1 MAAER
6 LKLSTLLG
14 NYPNAM
20 ALKNAEVTSDLI
32 AFDFA
37 DVKVSNTAFKP
48 LVREA
53 RFDVGEL
60 AIVTFLQAKTYG
72 KPYVLIPATVLG
84 RGQHHT
90 IAYNPRRGPLKA
102 SDLTRKRVG
111 VRAYTQTTGAW
122 VRGFLADDYGVDPA
136 KVHWVTFEDPH
147 LAEYKDPDFV
157 TRAPASKN
165 LVQMLLDGELDA
177 AIVGDKLPD
186 PQLAP
191 LIPDADAV
199 ARQWAQTHGGVPI
212 NHMMVVRDT
221 ISQSRP
227 GVVQEIYRMLRE
239 SRRAVPPP
247 ADGSALDPWRFGVE
261 ANRRSLEIII
271 DYSFRQKLIPRIFSV
286 DELFDDCT
294 RVDLSC
300 TGGPSE

>member
-1 MAAER
+1 MTKT
-6 LKLSTLLG
+6 KLFTLLG
-14 NYPNAM
+14 NYPNTL
-20 ALKNAEVTSDLI
+20 ALKKGQVKSDLI
-32 AFDFA
+32 DFDFA

-53 RFDVGEL
+53 KFDVAEL

-90 IAYNPRRGPLKA
+90 IAYNPQHGELRP
-102 SDLTRKRVG
+102 SDLNGKRVG

-122 VRGFLADDYGVDPA
+122 VRGFLADDYGIDIA
-136 KVHWVTFEDPH
+136 KVHWITFEDPH

-157 TRAPASKN
+157 TRAADGKT

-177 AIVGDKLPD
+177 AIVGDTLPD
-186 PQLAP
+186 PRLKP

-199 ARQWAQTHGGVPI
+199 ARKWAQARGGVPI
-212 NHMMVVRDT
+212 NHMVVVRT
-221 ISQSRP
+221 SIAKERP
-227 GVVQEIYRMLRE
+227 DAVNEIFHALQE
-239 SRRAVPPP
+239 SRNAASPPP
-247 ADGSALDPWRFGVE
+247 GGSLDPWRFGVE

-271 DYSFRQKLIPRIFSV
+271 DYCVRQKLIPRAFTV
-286 DELFDDCT
+286 DGLF
-294 RVDLSC
+294 
-300 TGGPSE
+300 EA

>member
-1 MAAER
+1 VTSTIEKTR
-6 LKLSTLLG
+6 LYTLLG

-20 ALKNAEVTSDLI
+20 ALKNGEVTSNLI
-32 AFDFA
+32 DFDFA

-48 LVREA
+48 LVRDA
-53 RFDVGEL
+53 KFDVGEL
-60 AIVTFLQAKTYG
+60 AIVTFLQAKAYN

-90 IAYNPRRGPLKA
+90 IAYNPQRGPLKVA
-102 SDLTRKRVG
+102 ELTGKRVG

-136 KVHWVTFEDPH
+136 KVRWVTFEDPH
-147 LAEYKDPDFV
+147 LAEYKDPEFV
-157 TRAPASKN
+157 SRAPESKN
-165 LVQMLLDGELDA
+165 LTQMLLDGELDA

-186 PQLAP
+186 PALAP

-199 ARQWAQTHGGVPI
+199 ARKWAQTHGGVPI

-221 ISQSRP
+221 ISKSRP
-227 GVVQEIYRMLRE
+227 DIVKEIYRMLRE

-247 ADGSALDPWRFGVE
+247 PDNSVLDPWRFGVE

-271 DYSFRQKLIPRIFSV
+271 DYSFRQKLIPRRFAV

-294 RVDLSC
+294 RALV
-300 TGGPSE
+300 

>member
-1 MAAER
+1 MTSGVEKA
-6 LKLSTLLG
+6 KLYTLLG
-14 NYPNAM
+14 NYPNTM
-20 ALKNAEVTSDLI
+20 ALKKGEVTSNIIDL
-32 AFDFA
+32 DFA

-53 RFDVGEL
+53 KFDLGEL
-60 AIVTFLQAKTYG
+60 AIVTYLQAKAYG

-90 IAYNPRRGPLKA
+90 IAYNPQRGPLNA
-102 SDLTRKRVG
+102 SDLMGKRVG

-122 VRGFLADDYGVDPA
+122 VRGFLADDYGIDPT

-147 LAEYKDPDFV
+147 LAEFKDPGFV
-157 TRAPASKN
+157 TRAPESKT
-165 LVQMLLDGELDA
+165 LVQMLLEGELDA
-177 AIVGDKLPD
+177 AIVGDNLPD
-186 PQLAP
+186 PRLAP

-199 ARQWAQTHGGVPI
+199 ARKWAELHGGVPI
-212 NHMMVVRDT
+212 NHMMVVRGT
-221 ISQSRP
+221 ISKSRP
-227 GVVQEIYRMLRE
+227 DLVKEIYRMLRE

-247 ADGSALDPWRFGVE
+247 DGGVLDPWRFGVE
-261 ANRRSLEIII
+261 ANRASLEIII

-294 RVDLSC
+294 RALV
-300 TGGPSE
+300 

>member
-1 MAAER
+1 MVTAKT
-6 LKLSTLLG
+6 KLFTLLG

-20 ALKNAEVTSDLI
+20 ALKNGAVKSDLVE
-32 AFDFA
+32 FDFA

-53 RFDVGEL
+53 KFDVGEL

-90 IAYNPRRGPLKA
+90 IAYNPERGQLKA
-102 SDLTRKRVG
+102 SDLAGKRVG

-122 VRGFLADDYGVDPA
+122 VRGFLADDYGVDTA
-136 KVHWVTFEDPH
+136 KVHWITFEDPH
-147 LAEYKDPDFV
+147 LAEYTDPAFV
-157 TRAPASKN
+157 TRAPEGKE
-165 LVQMLLDGELDA
+165 LTQMLLDGELDA

-186 PQLAP
+186 PRLKP

-199 ARQWAQTHGGVPI
+199 ARQWAHAHGGVPI

-221 ISQSRP
+221 IAKSRP
-227 GVVQEIYRMLRE
+227 DVVREVYRMLKE
-239 SRRAVPPP
+239 SRHAVPPA
-247 ADGSALDPWRFGVE
+247 ADNGLLDPWRFGVE
-261 ANRRSLEIII
+261 ANRRSLEIVI
-271 DYSFRQKLIPRIFSV
+271 DYSYSQKLIPRKFAV
-286 DELFDDCT
+286 DELFDGST
-294 RVDLSC
+294 RALI
-300 TGGPSE
+300 